1 MIYND
6 HHLEVLKKSKA
17 DGKLPKFLKLNPA
30 KVRFFPEEE
39 TKSLT
44 QKYQQALDEAAA
56 KMLDYTLTERES
68 LGAKLCS
75 EAEKLSDEVETEAMT
90 KWMESQGTTWNRWD
104 HLYKV
109 KANAKV
115 DGQLTRIDIP
125 LSSCVFRTAMKK
137 CRTKVSTQ
145 LEESRQSKIQE
156 DAKKRKEDKAR
167 RAAVNEATSLPRQV
181 ADKRIEDK
189 MDEKLQ
195 PLLEK
200 VRSLEEQLR
209 KNGAAPTAVDQDG
222 ADARSATKKRKKS
235 KRPRATEGAEA
246 SSEVKRRKRRPAV
259 EQMEGSSTSSRTGG
273 SSRQGDRPKGTESN
287 GKGRTTG
294 KRKKSKVTDRDQE

>member
-1 MIYND
+1 MNNNMFWFNTWVYWPQNNWQMQQCIQIRSAWFANR
-6 HHLEVLKKSKA
+6 LKM
-17 DGKLPKFLKLNPA
+17 DQCCNFKLLHRPWIRGDACTLYLWWLKVTIWAVNSGCKGSLSQPA
-30 KVRFFPEEE
+30 V
-39 TKSLT
+39 
-44 QKYQQALDEAAA
+44 
-56 KMLDYTLTERES
+56 
-68 LGAKLCS
+68 
-75 EAEKLSDEVETEAMT
+75 
-90 KWMESQGTTWNRWD
+90 
-104 HLYKV
+104 
-109 KANAKV
+109 
-115 DGQLTRIDIP
+115 
-125 LSSCVFRTAMKK
+125 
-137 CRTKVSTQ
+137 TQ

-209 KNGAAPTAVDQDG
+209 KNGAAPTAADQDG

-246 SSEVKRRKRRPAV
+246 SSEAKRRKRRPAMEESAACLSGCFV
-259 EQMEGSSTSSRTGG
+259 WQTGNEGVCSMFVWLLRARRAQELISSSKSRWMWRACTAVCHCKQDCCCRWAVSNLTILLQQGGIWAWYGQRDLCHFEQAIKQLLSTWS
-273 SSRQGDRPKGTESN
+273 
-287 GKGRTTG
+287 
-294 KRKKSKVTDRDQE
+294 